1 LFEETRLIDRVRKM
15 EEMAEMEEEYAVAY
29 DKNVMGLGN
38 VAIAELMMS
47 VALDS
52 RKHAGLYRA
61 IATILKGSLAITD
74 MEYDQLEESLRRHV
88 EVEAR
93 MMEEAKGLMD
103 GEEDDRV
110 KRLLEEIYADEIR
123 HHRFLSTLLE
133 AVVKRDLI
141 FESDVWD
148 MIWRD
153 VPTHGAPRDPYA

>member
-1 LFEETRLIDRVRKM
+1 MEETQLIDRVRKM
-15 EEMAEMEEEYAVAY
+15 EKMAEMEEEYAVAY
-29 DKNVMGLGN
+29 DKNVMGLEN
-38 VAIAELMMS
+38 VAIAELIMS

-61 IATILKGSLAITD
+61 IATILKGPLALTD

-88 EVEAR
+88 EVESR
-93 MMEEAKGLMD
+93 MMEEAKALME

-110 KRLLEEIYADEIR
+110 RRLLEEIHADEVR
-123 HHRFLSTLLE
+123 HHRFLSNLLE
-133 AVVKRDLI
+133 AVVRKDLI

>member
-1 LFEETRLIDRVRKM
+1 MSDRVRKM
-15 EEMAEMEEEYAVAY
+15 EEMAEMEEEYAIAY

-38 VAIAELMMS
+38 VAITELMMS

-61 IATILKGSLAITD
+61 IATILKGSLAITY
-74 MEYDQLEESLRRHV
+74 MEYEQLEESLRRHV

-93 MMEEAKGLMD
+93 MMEEAKALMD

-110 KRLLEEIYADEIR
+110 KRLLEEIYADEVR

-141 FESDVWD
+141 FENDVWD

-153 VPTHGAPRDPYA
+153 VPTHGAPRDLYA

>member
-1 LFEETRLIDRVRKM
+1 MEETMLSDRVRKM
-15 EEMAEMEEEYAVAY
+15 EEMAEMEEEYAIAY

-61 IATILKGSLAITD
+61 IATMLKGSLAITD

-93 MMEEAKGLMD
+93 MMEEAKALME

-110 KRLLEEIYADEIR
+110 RRLLEEIYADEVR
-123 HHRFLSTLLE
+123 HHKFLSNLLE

-141 FESDVWD
+141 FEGDVWD

>member
-1 LFEETRLIDRVRKM
+1 MMEEMFLSDRVRKM

-52 RKHAGLYRA
+52 KKHAGLYRA
-61 IATILKGSLAITD
+61 IATMLKGPLAITD
-74 MEYDQLEESLRRHV
+74 MEYERLEGSLRRHV

-93 MMEEAKGLMD
+93 MMEEAKALMD

-110 KRLLEEIYADEIR
+110 RRLLEEIYADEVR
-123 HHRFLSTLLE
+123 HHRFLSNLLE
-133 AVVKRDLI
+133 AVVKKDLI

>member
-1 LFEETRLIDRVRKM
+1 MEETMLSDRVKKM
-15 EEMAEMEEEYAVAY
+15 EEMAEMEEEYAIAY

-38 VAIAELMMS
+38 VAIEELMMS

-61 IATILKGSLAITD
+61 IATILKGPLAITD
-74 MEYDQLEESLRRHV
+74 MEYDELEESLRRHV

-93 MMEEAKGLMD
+93 MMEEAKALME

-110 KRLLEEIYADEIR
+110 RRLLEEIYADEVR
-123 HHRFLSTLLE
+123 HHKFLSSLLE

-141 FESDVWD
+141 FEGDVWD

>member
-1 LFEETRLIDRVRKM
+1 LEETQLIDRVRKM
-15 EEMAEMEEEYAVAY
+15 EKMAEMEEEYAVAY
-29 DKNVMGLGN
+29 DKNVMGLEN
-38 VAIAELMMS
+38 VAIAELIMS

-52 RKHAGLYRA
+52 MKHAGLYRA
-61 IATILKGSLAITD
+61 IATILKGPLALTD

-88 EVEAR
+88 EVESR
-93 MMEEAKGLMD
+93 MMEEAKALME

-110 KRLLEEIYADEIR
+110 RRLLEEIHADEVR
-123 HHRFLSTLLE
+123 HHRFLSNLLE
-133 AVVKRDLI
+133 AVVKKDLI

>member
-74 MEYDQLEESLRRHV
+74 IEYDQLEESLRRHV
-88 EVEAR
+88 EVETR
-93 MMEEAKGLMD
+93 MMEEAKALMD

-110 KRLLEEIYADEIR
+110 KRLLEEIYADEVR
-123 HHRFLSTLLE
+123 HHRFLSIGSSQT
-133 AVVKRDLI
+133 
-141 FESDVWD
+141 S
-148 MIWRD
+148 WR
-153 VPTHGAPRDPYA
+153 PS

>member
-1 LFEETRLIDRVRKM
+1 LFEETQLIDRVRKM
-15 EEMAEMEEEYAVAY
+15 EEMAEMEEDYAVAY
-29 DKNVMGLGN
+29 NKNVMGLGN
-38 VAIAELMMS
+38 VTIAELMMS

-61 IATILKGSLAITD
+61 IVTILKGSLAITD
-74 MEYDQLEESLRRHV
+74 MEYEQLEESLRRHV

-93 MMEEAKGLMD
+93 MMEEAKALMD
-103 GEEDDRV
+103 GEDDDRV
-110 KRLLEEIYADEIR
+110 RRLLEEIYADEVR
-123 HHRFLSTLLE
+123 HHRFLSNLLE
-133 AVVKRDLI
+133 AIVKRDLI

>member
-1 LFEETRLIDRVRKM
+1 MEETFLSDRVRKM
-15 EEMAEMEEEYAVAY
+15 EEMAEMEEDYTVAY
-29 DKNVMGLGN
+29 DKNVMGLEN

-52 RKHAGLYRA
+52 KKHAGLYRA
-61 IATILKGSLAITD
+61 IATMLKGPLAITD
-74 MEYDQLEESLRRHV
+74 MEYEQLEGSLRRHV

-93 MMEEAKGLMD
+93 MMEEAKTLMD

-110 KRLLEEIYADEIR
+110 KRLLKEIYADEVR
-123 HHRFLSTLLE
+123 HHRFLSNLLE
-133 AVVKRDLI
+133 AVVKKDLI

>member
-1 LFEETRLIDRVRKM
+1 MSDRVRKM
-15 EEMAEMEEEYAVAY
+15 REMAEMEEDYAVAY

-61 IATILKGSLAITD
+61 IVTILKGSLAITD

-110 KRLLEEIYADEIR
+110 KRLLEEIYADEVR
-123 HHRFLSTLLE
+123 HHRFLSNLLE
-133 AVVKRDLI
+133 AVVKRDLV

>member
-1 LFEETRLIDRVRKM
+1 MMSDRIRKP

-38 VAIAELMMS
+38 VAIEGLMMS

-61 IATILKGSLAITD
+61 IATILKGPLAITD

-88 EVEAR
+88 EVENR
-93 MMEEAKGLMD
+93 MIGEAKALME

-110 KRLLEEIYADEIR
+110 VRLLEEIYADEVR
-123 HHRFLSTLLE
+123 HHRFLSNLLE

-153 VPTHGAPRDPYA
+153 VPTHGAPRDPHA

>member
-1 LFEETRLIDRVRKM
+1 VEETLLSDRVRKM

-61 IATILKGSLAITD
+61 IATILKGPLAITD
-74 MEYDQLEESLRRHV
+74 MEYEQLEESLRRHV

-93 MMEEAKGLMD
+93 MMEEAKALMD
-103 GEEDDRV
+103 GEEDNRV
-110 KRLLEEIYADEIR
+110 KRLLEEIYADEVR
-123 HHRFLSTLLE
+123 HHRFLSNLLE

-141 FESDVWD
+141 FEGDVWD

>member
-1 LFEETRLIDRVRKM
+1 MEETQLIDRVRKM
-15 EEMAEMEEEYAVAY
+15 EKMAEMEEEYAVAY
-29 DKNVMGLGN
+29 DKNVMGLEN
-38 VAIAELMMS
+38 VAIAELIMS

-52 RKHAGLYRA
+52 MKHAGLYRA
-61 IATILKGSLAITD
+61 IATILKGPLALTD

-88 EVEAR
+88 EVESR
-93 MMEEAKGLMD
+93 MMEEAKALME

-110 KRLLEEIYADEIR
+110 RRLLEEIHADEVR
-123 HHRFLSTLLE
+123 HHRFLSNLLE
-133 AVVKRDLI
+133 AVVKKDLI

>member
-1 LFEETRLIDRVRKM
+1 LSDRVRKM

-38 VAIAELMMS
+38 VAVAELMMS

-61 IATILKGSLAITD
+61 IATILKGPLAITD
-74 MEYDQLEESLRRHV
+74 MEYEQLEESLRRHV

-93 MMEEAKGLMD
+93 MMGEAEALME
-103 GEEDDRV
+103 GEDDDRAR
-110 KRLLEEIYADEIR
+110 RLLEEIHADEVR
-123 HHRFLSTLLE
+123 HHRFLSNLLE

-141 FESDVWD
+141 FERDVWD

>member
-1 LFEETRLIDRVRKM
+1 MEETLLSDRIKKM
-15 EEMAEMEEEYAVAY
+15 EDMAEMEEDYAVAY

-38 VAIAELMMS
+38 VAIEELMMS

-93 MMEEAKGLMD
+93 MMEEAEALMEW
-103 GEEDDRV
+103 EEDDRV
-110 KRLLEEIYADEIR
+110 RRLLEEIHADEVR
-123 HHRFLSTLLE
+123 HHGFLSNLLE

-141 FESDVWD
+141 FESDVWG

>member
-1 LFEETRLIDRVRKM
+1 MSDRIRKL

-38 VAIAELMMS
+38 VAIEGLMMS

-61 IATILKGSLAITD
+61 IATILKGPLAITD

-88 EVEAR
+88 EVENR
-93 MMEEAKGLMD
+93 MIGEAKALME

-110 KRLLEEIYADEIR
+110 VRLLEEIYADEVR
-123 HHRFLSTLLE
+123 HHRFLSNLLE

-153 VPTHGAPRDPYA
+153 VPTHGAPRDPHA

>member
-1 LFEETRLIDRVRKM
+1 MEETQLIDRVRKM
-15 EEMAEMEEEYAVAY
+15 EKMAEMEEEYAVAY
-29 DKNVMGLGN
+29 DKNVMGLEN
-38 VAIAELMMS
+38 VAIAELIMS

-52 RKHAGLYRA
+52 LKHAGLYRA
-61 IATILKGSLAITD
+61 IATILKGPLALTD

-88 EVEAR
+88 EAESR
-93 MMEEAKGLMD
+93 MMEEAKALME

-110 KRLLEEIYADEIR
+110 RRLLEEIHADEVR
-123 HHRFLSTLLE
+123 HHRFLSNLLE
-133 AVVKRDLI
+133 AVVKKDLI

>member
-1 LFEETRLIDRVRKM
+1 MEETQLIDRVRKM
-15 EEMAEMEEEYAVAY
+15 EKMAEMEEEYAVAY
-29 DKNVMGLGN
+29 DKNVMGLEN
-38 VAIAELMMS
+38 VAIAELIMS

-61 IATILKGSLAITD
+61 IATILKGPLALTD

-88 EVEAR
+88 EVESR
-93 MMEEAKGLMD
+93 MMEEAKALME

-110 KRLLEEIYADEIR
+110 RRLLEEIYADEVR
-123 HHRFLSTLLE
+123 HHRFLSNLLE
-133 AVVKRDLI
+133 AVVKKDLI